1 GRQPRART
9 GDPKHSR
16 GSQVLQTRPGG
27 GGQADP
33 PPCLA
38 AASSRAGGDRER
50 RRIRADVRRQQH
62 PGQQPKDADPRQST
76 RECQAPGQIAEPE
89 HLAHRAPVNRQDEW
103 CEGNPGQ
110 PTNIKRR
117 ETQDQKETGENREGG
132 SSQSSQSPQ
141 SSQSKFNRVD
151 RQGRLGRPGRL
162 DYSSLPWHFLY
173 FFPLPHQH
181 GSLRPIFRRSAAGS
195 IVAACRGVP
204 PPAALATAAGSR
216 AGRTPG
222 ITAGRR
228 GPVPDG
234 TGRGASEAPGST
246 WSRRSTCTVSS

>member
-1 GRQPRART
+1 MTRRTRPRTGPPARLGETDAASGPRAPRGIQELRRT
-9 GDPKHSR
+9 AGTPGPSRRWRPARSTSMSGAARSPAGDN
-16 GSQVLQTRPGG
+16 
-27 GGQADP
+27 
-33 PPCLA
+33 
-38 AASSRAGGDRER
+38 RER
-50 RRIRADVRRQQH
+50 RRVQGEVRRQQH
-62 PGQQPKDADPRQST
+62 PGQQPKDADPRQNT

-141 SSQSKFNRVD
+141 SKFNRVD

-173 FFPLPHQH
+173 FFPLP
-181 GSLRPIFRRSAAGS
+181 
-195 IVAACRGVP
+195 
-204 PPAALATAAGSR
+204 
-216 AGRTPG
+216 
-222 ITAGRR
+222 
-228 GPVPDG
+228 
-234 TGRGASEAPGST
+234 
-246 WSRRSTCTVSS
+246 